1 MLQFYALKFD
11 TFKHYM
17 YLTDIMMYDS
27 DKFDGYVYE
36 DISKFD
42 YNYKI
47 TRYFIQKIKKQ
58 TYYYEYRKIG

>member
-47 TRYFIQKIKKQ
+47 TRYFI
-58 TYYYEYRKIG
+58 